1 MLGFI
6 LGLVAGLFIMSKVQ
20 KFKKI
25 NVFKFRFMGYDFQI
39 SKAGSEEA
47 NVVEYKKKE
56 VKVKKEPAPVKE
68 EVKPS
73 ADACEFCNG
82 EDIFIKGSKSIMM
95 CPKCKR
101 NKDKINVG
109 KIG

>member
-1 MLGFI
+1 
-6 LGLVAGLFIMSKVQ
+6 
-20 KFKKI
+20 
-25 NVFKFRFMGYDFQI
+25 MGYDFQI

-47 NVVEYKKKE
+47 NVVKYKKKE
-56 VKVKKEPAPVKE
+56 VKKEVSVKEEEEEE

-73 ADACEFCNG
+73 PEACEFCNG